1 MGSVGVSDAED
12 IVIKA
17 ISKVL
22 RSTKYYPTPSTPYIA
37 FYHQATI
44 SRSIDIL
51 IQTIDR
57 H

>member
-1 MGSVGVSDAED
+1 MSSVGVSDAED
-12 IVIKA
+12 VIIKA

-22 RSTKYYPTPSTPYIA
+22 GSTKYYPTPSTPYIA